1 MSYQG
6 PDDLDLTDLSLW
18 SSSSL
23 TNTLTQGINPYL
35 ISNNSLQFSPLD
47 IHFSFKNE

>member
-1 MSYQG
+1 MSCQG

-18 SSSSL
+18 LSSSV
-23 TNTLTQGINPYL
+23 TNTLIQGINPHL
-35 ISNNSLQFSPLD
+35 ISHNSLQFSPLD

>member
-18 SSSSL
+18 SSSFL
-23 TNTLTQGINPYL
+23 TNTLTQGINPHL
-35 ISNNSLQFSPLD
+35 ISNNSLQFLYLD
-47 IHFSFKNE
+47 IHFSSKNE